1 MILGSCVY
9 YDLYFIKIA
18 ANFKIKFV
26 MQEAKTT
33 YREVVLKVVQ
43 KILIKARHK
52 AYLRLKFS
60 NLFQNYRSNA
70 TSVISIKT
78 LKRRSA
84 VKF

>member
-1 MILGSCVY
+1 
-9 YDLYFIKIA
+9 
-18 ANFKIKFV
+18 

-70 TSVISIKT
+70 TSVISIK
-78 LKRRSA
+78 RSKEEA
-84 VKF
+84 PLNFKGEVFLR

>member
-78 LKRRSA
+78 LKRGSA

>member
-26 MQEAKTT
+26 MQEAKTK

-60 NLFQNYRSNA
+60 KF
-70 TSVISIKT
+70 ISK
-78 LKRRSA
+78 SA
-84 VKF
+84 